1 MVSALVVLA
10 THNPRID
17 LLDAQLDS
25 LRAQTV
31 TDWRCLV
38 FDDSSA
44 NTDAIAAHVDGDERF
59 TLMTSQPHLG
69 PYAAFEHLLR
79 NGPIDVPVFLCDQDD
94 RWAPDKMQRLLT
106 HIESGSDAVFS
117 AMRVVDEDGVVLR
130 ERFLG
135 HEPTPDSLT
144 PAHLLVMNCVS
155 GAALAISPR
164 TVDAA
169 LPFPARR
176 LRGWHDQWLAAV
188 AARIGQVDYVSD
200 PLVDYTTHG
209 GQVVG
214 LGLRSIDVQR
224 FRDYLGRISNGRHL
238 LPDLRSRASWV
249 QAAAH
254 RLLELPGPPDRDLE
268 ALAAGLHP
276 LAGWQLWQGWR
287 KGDVPVTRAA
297 LLAAGFALPSLHE
310 TEDRLLD
317 S

>member
-1 MVSALVVLA
+1 
-10 THNPRID
+10 
-17 LLDAQLDS
+17 
-25 LRAQTV
+25 
-31 TDWRCLV
+31 
-38 FDDSSA
+38 
-44 NTDAIAAHVDGDERF
+44 
-59 TLMTSQPHLG
+59 
-69 PYAAFEHLLR
+69 
-79 NGPIDVPVFLCDQDD
+79 
-94 RWAPDKMQRLLT
+94 
-106 HIESGSDAVFS
+106 
-117 AMRVVDEDGVVLR
+117 MRVVDSGGALIR
-130 ERFLG
+130 ERFMAR
-135 HEPTPDSLT
+135 EPDEAALRPASL
-144 PAHLLVMNCVS
+144 LLMNCVS
-155 GAALAISPR
+155 GAALGVSMR
-164 TVDAA
+164 TVRAA
-169 LPFPARR
+169 LPFPAPED
-176 LRGWHDQWLAAV
+176 RGWHDQWLAAV

-249 QAAAH
+249 QAAAR

>member
-10 THNPRID
+10 THNPRVD
-17 LLDAQLDS
+17 LLQAQVDS

-31 TDWRCLV
+31 EDWRCLV
-38 FDDSSA
+38 FDDSSS
-44 NTDAIAAHVDGDERF
+44 DAQAITTVIGDDDRF
-59 TLMTSQPHLG
+59 SVMTSQPHLG
-69 PYAAFEHLLR
+69 HYVAFEHLLR
-79 NGPIDVPVFLCDQDD
+79 NGPIDAPVFLCDQDD
-94 RWAPDKMQRLLT
+94 RWAPDKMQHLLKE
-106 HIESGSDAVFS
+106 IDGGADAAFS
-117 AMRVVDEDGVVLR
+117 AMRVVDEQGRVLR
-130 ERFLG
+130 ERFLS
-135 HEPTPDSLT
+135 HDPEPGTLT
-144 PAHLLVMNCVS
+144 PAHLLVMNSVS
-155 GAALAISPR
+155 GAALALSQR
-164 TVDAA
+164 TIDAA

-188 AARIGQVDYVSD
+188 AARIGRVEYVPE

-224 FRDYLGRISNGRHL
+224 FRDYLGRIGNGRQL

-249 QAAAH
+249 RTAAA
-254 RLLELPGPPDRDLE
+254 RLLELPGPADRDLE

-276 LAGWQLWQGWR
+276 MAAWQLWQGWR

-297 LLAAGFALPSLHE
+297 LLAAGFALPSLH
-310 TEDRLLD
+310 DDQNRLLD